1 MSKGTR
7 PLTDEELKKVR
18 DQFDSWIGSD
28 IDKQDLWMRNKSIF
42 FTALYLGFRVA
53 ELRSLKLRDVWQY
66 KRVND
71 DVYLKKCN
79 TKGKTQGRTGKLN
92 NEAKELI
99 LAYIEHYK
107 LQDADPNRF
116 LFVTRT
122 GEEMKNRNIQ
132 YIYDKVFDACE
143 MTGKLSTHSTRKTYA
158 KKAYQAVDRNLIDL
172 QQMMG
177 HCNVDSTSKYISFD
191 NEKVNK
197 AWNELSFK

>member
-1 MSKGTR
+1 MSKGCR
-7 PLTDEELKKVR
+7 PLTDEEIKKVR

-28 IDKQDLWMRNKSIF
+28 LDKQDLWMRNKSIF
-42 FTALYLGFRVA
+42 FTAMYIGFRVA
-53 ELRSLKLRDVWQY
+53 ELRSLKLGDVWQY
-66 KRVND
+66 KRITD

-79 TKGKTQGRTGKLN
+79 TKGKTQGRIGKLN

-107 LQDADPNRF
+107 LQDADPDRF
-116 LFVTRT
+116 LFCTRT
-122 GEEMKNRNIQ
+122 GEQMKNRNIQ
-132 YIYDKVFDACE
+132 YIYEKVFSACE

-158 KKAYQAVDRNLIDL
+158 KKAYHAVDRNLIDL

-177 HCNVDSTSKYISFD
+177 HQNVDSTSKYISFD

-197 AWNELSFK
+197 AWAELSFK